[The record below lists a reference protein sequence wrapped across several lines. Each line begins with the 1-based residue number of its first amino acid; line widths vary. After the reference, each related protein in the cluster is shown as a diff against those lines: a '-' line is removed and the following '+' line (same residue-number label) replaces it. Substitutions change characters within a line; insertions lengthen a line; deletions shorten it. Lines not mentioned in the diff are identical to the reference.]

1 MGVLRVVARAPLLIL
16 LATCQV
22 DKLTNNPPP
31 VATLSLA
38 PAEVRDSAAVG
49 STAMDGDSLAVINT
63 GPGTLSWSARLAMGG
78 SWLGLVGPTNGTAPA
93 KLRLAFNPAGLPTG
107 VYRDTV
113 VVSAENASASP
124 GRVPVEF
131 MVHPCRPVPIVLNA
145 QLTDSLTTWDC
156 GAPHRANSFA
166 RVYSF
171 AANANDSISITMSS
185 TAVDAYLVLDSSAT
199 ETAPP
204 VVLND
209 TCVAAGAAHDACVR
223 YQRLTAAGTYRIE
236 ATSAGVGQ
244 TGKFTLSV
252 TRPSAPTGPASLVQ
266 LRSDSSTAIPLGG
279 STDQASVVLRGVMAD
294 PDPGD
299 SLRLEVEV
307 RPAGSAF
314 TNAPT
319 QTGGRVAN
327 GQNGFVAVP
336 GLANNTGYHW
346 QARAADQTGRTSAW
360 TAFDGNPNSPPDF
373 STSVPVPPA
382 PPSAL
387 GQFQS
392 DGTTSIP
399 VGGTAPSRLVFFK
412 AGVTDANPG
421 DSLRLEV
428 EVRPVGT
435 SFTNKATGSGTVV
448 RNDTTATASNAV
460 ALSDNTAYHWQA
472 RTVDQTGRTSGWV
485 AFGGNGESA
494 TDFRVTVAVTQ
505 IVFTGQPSNAVAGT
519 AISPAVRVSAQDA
532 LGNTLSSFT
541 GNVTVSLVSN
551 PGGDTLSGTKTVAAQ
566 NGVATFADLSIARV
580 GAGYTLQAA
589 ASKLS
594 DTSAAFTITPA
605 AAKRLVFTVQPT
617 TAPAGAAISPAVQV
631 TARDSFGNTATGFAD
646 SVFAAIGVN
655 PGGGVLAGT
664 VRRTAVAGVA
674 TFADLTIDKAGAGYT
689 LVASGTGITNG
700 TSAAFT
706 ITAATAG
713 KLGITTQP
721 PTAAQSGVPLS
732 QAPVLQIRDAN
743 GNPVSQAGVAVTAS
757 ATPSAGSLASATA
770 TSDANGRA
778 TFTGLALSG
787 PVGSYTLSFA
797 ASGLA
802 PVTSNAITLSAGPA
816 SGVAIVTQPSPAA
829 QSGVAFA
836 QQPVVQLRDGAG
848 NPVSQVG
855 VTVTATIAT
864 GTGTLGGTATAVT
877 NASGVASFTSLA
889 ISGPTGSYT
898 LSFGATG
905 LTPAVSGTITI
916 GSGAATQLT
925 LTTQPSAAAQ
935 SGAAFAQQPVLQLR
949 DGAGNSVSQA
959 GVTVTATIAT
969 GTGTLG
975 GTVTAVTNA
984 SGVASFADLS
994 ISGTAGNYTLSFS
1007 ATGLTAAVS
1016 GPITLSAGAATQLTL
1031 TTQPSAAAQS
1041 GVAFAQQPVLQL
1053 RDGAGN
1059 AVGQAGVTVT
1069 TTIATGT
1076 GTLGGTVTAAT
1087 NANGVASFAGLS
1099 ISGTAGNYTLSFG
1112 AAGLTPAVSGPITV
1126 SAGATTHLTLTTQ
1139 PSTTAQS
1146 GVAFAQQPV
1155 LQLRDGAGN
1164 PVSQAGVSVT
1174 ATIAT
1179 GTGTL
1184 GGTATVATTAS
1195 GVASFADLSI
1205 SATAGSYTLSFGAPG
1220 LTPAVSGPIT
1230 IGAGTATQLAITTQP
1245 PTTAQSGVAFAQQP
1259 VVQLR
1264 DGAGNLVNQ
1273 AGVTVTAAIAAGGGT
1288 LGGTLTATTNASGV
1302 ASFTDLAISGTIGDR
1317 TLSFSAT
1324 GLTQVVSGII
1334 TLSAGTATQLTLTTQ
1349 PSAAAQSGV
1358 AFAQQPAVQLRD
1370 ASGNAV
1376 SQSGVT
1382 VTAVIATG
1390 GGTLGGTTTATTTAS
1405 GTASFTNL
1413 AISGAAG
1420 DRTLRFSA
1428 AGLTPAVSGT
1438 ITVGAGAPTQLAL
1451 TTQPSTAAQS
1461 GVAFAQQPVVQLRD
1475 GAGNPVNQV
1484 GVTVTAAITT
1494 GGGTLGGTATATTN
1508 ASGVAS
1514 FANLSISGTIGER
1527 TLSFSAPS
1535 FVSVTSGPITLSA
1548 GAASELTVTTQP
1560 SATAQSGAAFAQQPV
1575 VQLRDGAGNAVS
1587 QAGVTVTAAIAS
1599 GVGTLGG
1606 TATATTNASGVASFA
1621 NLSISGTVGERT
1633 LSFGAAGLTPA
1644 ASGPIAVSAGAA
1656 TQLTLTTQP
1665 SAAAQS
1671 GVAFAQQ
1678 PVLQLR
1684 DGAGNAVGQAGVT
1697 VTATIATGT
1706 GTLGGTVTAATNAN
1720 GVASFAGLSISG
1732 TAGNY
1737 TLSFGAA
1744 GLTPAVSGPITV
1756 SAGAATQL
1764 ALTTQPSATA
1774 QSGVAF
1780 AQQPVLQLRDGAGNA
1795 VSQAG
1800 VTVTAAIA
1808 TGGGTLGGTATA
1820 TTNAS
1825 GVATFTN
1832 LSISGA
1838 AGGRTLSLSAT
1849 GLTPAVSGT
1858 ITVGAG
1864 AATQLTVT
1872 TQPSAAAQSGVAFAQ
1887 QPLLQLRD
1895 GAGNPVSQ
1903 AGVTVTAAIATGGGT
1918 LGGTATA
1925 ATSPA
1930 GVATFTNLSISGP
1943 AGGYT
1948 LSFGATGLTPAV
1960 SGTITLGAGSAG
1972 RLVITTEPSTSVQN
1986 DVAFPQQP
1994 VVQLQ
1999 DAAGNPVAT
2008 SGTVVTAAIA
2018 SGGGTLG
2025 GTPTATT
2032 NAAGA
2037 AVFTDLKITGT
2048 VGGRTLSFTS
2058 GSLAGATSSTVTV
2071 VPGAATQIA
2080 ANAGN
2085 HESAPAGTAVAT
2097 PPTVVVR
2104 DVSNNPVAGVAVTFA
2119 VPGTSNGSLTSPS
2132 QITNGGGIARVG
2144 GWTLSTTPKP
2154 DTMTAVS
2161 TGLTG
2166 SPVTFVD
2173 TAKVGAPAQ
2182 ITKFSGDV
2190 VGPVNTTTVHDV
2202 LLTDATNNP
2211 VPGVTVTW
2219 VARGGGSVS
2228 PTTSST
2234 DAGGHAQ
2241 ATRTLGLTPGSET
2254 TTAKATLTGGLDSV
2268 TFNITAQVGG
2278 ATRMTANGGDAQTD
2292 TVGQTLP
2299 TPLSVRVT
2307 DDLNNPVSNVTIS
2320 WVVSDGGGSVSAPT
2334 SVTNG
2339 SGIASINWT
2348 LGTRM
2353 SPIDSTQ
2360 SARASGVGSAV
2371 TFQAYTVPGAV
2382 SAAQTSVTATS
2393 PITASTGSGA
2403 STVTVTAR
2411 DQFGNVIKGKTV
2423 TLGATGTANIVTNP
2437 APTDVNGVATGTLS
2451 STRAESKTVSAAVD
2465 GVAISQQPSVVVN
2478 PAAASNLSYLVQ
2490 PSDAAAGATITPAVQ
2505 VEIRDQFNNRVT
2517 GATNGVALTI
2527 QTNAGGGTLTGGGTV
2542 TAASGVA
2549 TFAGLSIDRAGAG
2562 YTLAASS
2569 GGLTGATSPA
2579 FTITPSSVSAAQSTV
2594 TTTSP
2599 IVASNGSSQ
2608 STITVTARDQF
2619 GNPIQGAAVTLGVSP
2634 STGGTLTQPV
2644 GTTNPSGVATGS
2656 FSSTVAGSRTVS
2668 ATINAVGVTQ
2678 TATVVVNPGPVS
2690 AAQSTVSAT
2699 SPITAGSGT
2708 STITVTARDQ
2718 FGNPIQGATV
2728 TLAASPTSGNTL
2740 TQPLGTTDASGVVT
2754 GTLSSTV
2761 AETKTVS
2768 STISSVAI
2776 TQTTTVV
2783 VNAGTVSA
2791 TQSTVSATSPITAGS
2806 GTSTI
2811 TVTARDAN
2819 GNPIPGATVALAA
2832 TPTTGNTLTQPVGTT
2847 NASGVATGTLS
2858 SAAAESKTVSATI
2871 NSVAISQTATVVV
2884 NPGTVS
2890 AAQSTVTASS
2900 PITAGSGPSTITV
2913 TARDASGNPIQGA
2926 AVVLGVTPT
2935 TGNTLT
2941 QPVGTT
2947 DANGVATGTL
2957 SSTSAQTKTVSAT
2970 INSVAI
2976 TQTATVLVN
2985 PAAVSAAQS
2994 TVTATSPIAAGTGT
3008 STITVTALDG
3018 FGNPIQGATVVLA
3031 ATGSGNTLTQPGGP
3045 TNANGVAT
3053 GTLSSLVA
3061 QSKTVSA
3068 TINAVGITQTATV
3081 VVTASTVSGA
3091 QSSVAA
3097 TSPITAGSETS
3108 TITVTA
3114 RDELGNAVSGATVIL
3129 SATGTG
3135 NTLTQPSATTNSSG
3149 VATGT
3154 LSSTVA
3160 ESKTVSATINGVAVT
3175 QTASVVVHA
3184 GPASKLALTTLPS
3197 SGAQSG
3203 AALVQ
3208 QPVVQ
3213 LQDANGNAVSQAAVP
3228 VTATVVQAGAT
3239 ASNATATTLAGGA
3252 ATFSGLT
3259 LTGTAGSYTL
3269 SFASNGLT
3277 AVTSGTITLTAGT
3290 ANNLTLTTQPSAS
3303 AQSGVAFAQQPAVQ
3317 VRDGANNPVSQAGVT
3332 VTAAIAAGG
3341 GTLGGTLT
3349 ATTIGTG
3356 VASFT
3361 NLAIS
3366 GTAGDRTL
3374 SFSAPG
3380 LTGVSSTVITI
3391 TAGAAT
3397 QLSLTVQPSNTV
3409 AGAAITPAVQV
3420 TALDGQGNTATGF
3433 TGNVTVALGANPG
3446 GGTLSGTT
3454 TVAAVGGVATFSGLS
3469 INKVGTGYTLTA
3481 SATGTTGTT
3490 SAGFTI
3496 APGAASQLVFTVQP
3510 SATTAGAAITPAVQV
3525 TAQDAQGNT
3534 ATQFSGNVTVG
3545 LGTGGGGGTLSGST
3559 TIVAVGGVATFTN
3572 LSIDKVGTGYTL
3584 TAGATGLGPATSAAF
3599 AITAGAASQLVF
3611 TVQPTSTTAGAAI
3624 TPAVQVTAQDA
3635 QGNTATGFTGNVTA
3649 AIGTNPSGGT
3659 LSGTTTVA
3667 AVSGVATFSTL
3678 SIDKIGTGY
3687 TLSAGASGLPP
3698 VSSAPFNIAAGAAAR
3713 VVFSVQPSNATA
3725 GSAITPAVQV
3735 TALDGQGNTAT
3746 AFTGTVTLAIG
3757 TNPSGGILSG
3767 TTSVAAVSGVAT
3779 FANLSINKGGS
3790 GYTLAASATAVT
3802 GATSTAFTITPGA
3815 ATQLVFTVQPSNT
3828 AASASI
3834 TPAVQ
3839 VTAEDGFGNTDPTFT
3854 GTVTVALGTNPGGGT
3869 LSGSATVPAAS
3880 GVATFTGLSID
3891 KSGVGYTLTAAATG
3905 LATGTSATFNI
3916 VAGAATHLAFT
3927 VQPSN
3932 ATAGAAITPAVRV
3945 TALDAQ
3951 GNTAVAFTGTVTVA
3965 IGTNPG
3971 GGTLAGT
3978 ASVAAVSGVATFSNL
3993 SINKVGTGYTLTA
4006 AATGPAG
4013 ATSTPF
4019 DVAPGAATHLAFTVP
4034 PSTTPANATIT
4045 PPIQVTALDA
4055 GNNVATGFT
4064 GNVVM
4069 AIPSNSNPG
4078 NGTLSGTKTVAAV
4091 GGVATFSDLN
4101 INNPGTGYRLR
4112 ATSTGLTAIT
4122 SALFNITA
4130 VTQLVFTV
4138 EPGNIAAG
4146 GTITP
4151 AVGVTAEDAAGRVA
4165 TGFAGSVTVAIGTNP
4180 SGGTLSGTK
4189 TVAAVAGV
4197 ATFGD
4202 LSVDKAGTGYT
4213 LTAAATGLTSPT
4225 SSAFNVSAGG
4235 ATHLVFA
4242 VQPSN
4247 ATAGTAV
4254 APAVQV
4260 TAQDAQG
4267 NSDPTFT
4274 GNVTVAI
4281 GTNPGGGTLSGT
4293 TTVAAVNGV
4302 AVFATLSI
4310 NKTGTGYTLA
4320 ASASGQIGNTS
4331 ATFNI
4336 TPGAAADLVF
4346 TVEPSSA
4353 TSGAAITPAV
4363 QVTARDAQGNTATSF
4378 AGSVTV
4384 AIGTNAGG
4392 GTLSGTLTQPVAA
4405 GVASFANL
4413 SIDKTGTGYTLVASS
4428 GSLAGATSSGFSIV
4442 SGTVSASQSTV
4453 VATSPITVGSG
4464 TSTLT
4469 VTAKDGNGN
4478 AIQGATVVLAA
4489 SGAGNTLTQPTTT
4502 TNSSGVATGTLASAV
4517 AESKTVS
4524 ATINSVAI
4532 TQTATVV
4539 VSAASTTTAITTH
4552 TPNPSVTGQGVAV
4565 AFTVTSNGGTPTGNV
4580 TVSDG
4585 AATCSGTVA
4594 AGTCTLT
4601 PTTAGSKTLTA
4612 TYGGDANFAGSTSAG
4627 ASPSRLP

>member
-49 STAMDGDSLAVINT
+49 STAMDGDRLAVINT

-185 TAVDAYLVLDSSAT
+185 TAVDAFLVHDTAAT

-472 RTVDQTGRTSGWV
+472 RTVDQTGRTSGWD
-485 AFGGNGESA
+485 AF
-494 TDFRVTVAVTQ
+494 
-505 IVFTGQPSNAVAGT
+505 
-519 AISPAVRVSAQDA
+519 
-532 LGNTLSSFT
+532 GNTLSSFT

-848 NPVSQVG
+848 NPVSQAG

-905 LTPAVSGTITI
+905 LTPAVSGTITM

-935 SGAAFAQQPVLQLR
+935 SGVAFAQQPVLQLR
-949 DGAGNSVSQA
+949 DGAGNAVGQA

-1031 TTQPSAAAQS
+1031 TTQPSAA
-1041 GVAFAQQPVLQL
+1041 
-1053 RDGAGN
+1053 
-1059 AVGQAGVTVT
+1059 
-1069 TTIATGT
+1069 
-1076 GTLGGTVTAAT
+1076 
-1087 NANGVASFAGLS
+1087 
-1099 ISGTAGNYTLSFG
+1099 
-1112 AAGLTPAVSGPITV
+1112 
-1126 SAGATTHLTLTTQ
+1126 
-1139 PSTTAQS
+1139 AQS

-1358 AFAQQPAVQLRD
+1358 AFAQQP
-1370 ASGNAV
+1370 
-1376 SQSGVT
+1376 
-1382 VTAVIATG
+1382 
-1390 GGTLGGTTTATTTAS
+1390 
-1405 GTASFTNL
+1405 
-1413 AISGAAG
+1413 
-1420 DRTLRFSA
+1420 
-1428 AGLTPAVSGT
+1428 
-1438 ITVGAGAPTQLAL
+1438 
-1451 TTQPSTAAQS
+1451 
-1461 GVAFAQQPVVQLRD
+1461 
-1475 GAGNPVNQV
+1475 
-1484 GVTVTAAITT
+1484 
-1494 GGGTLGGTATATTN
+1494 
-1508 ASGVAS
+1508 
-1514 FANLSISGTIGER
+1514 
-1527 TLSFSAPS
+1527 
-1535 FVSVTSGPITLSA
+1535 
-1548 GAASELTVTTQP
+1548 
-1560 SATAQSGAAFAQQPV
+1560 
-1575 VQLRDGAGNAVS
+1575 
-1587 QAGVTVTAAIAS
+1587 
-1599 GVGTLGG
+1599 
-1606 TATATTNASGVASFA
+1606 
-1621 NLSISGTVGERT
+1621 
-1633 LSFGAAGLTPA
+1633 
-1644 ASGPIAVSAGAA
+1644 
-1656 TQLTLTTQP
+1656 
-1665 SAAAQS
+1665 
-1671 GVAFAQQ
+1671 
-1678 PVLQLR
+1678 
-1684 DGAGNAVGQAGVT
+1684 
-1697 VTATIATGT
+1697 
-1706 GTLGGTVTAATNAN
+1706 
-1720 GVASFAGLSISG
+1720 
-1732 TAGNY
+1732 
-1737 TLSFGAA
+1737 
-1744 GLTPAVSGPITV
+1744 
-1756 SAGAATQL
+1756 
-1764 ALTTQPSATA
+1764 
-1774 QSGVAF
+1774 
-1780 AQQPVLQLRDGAGNA
+1780 
-1795 VSQAG
+1795 
-1800 VTVTAAIA
+1800 
-1808 TGGGTLGGTATA
+1808 
-1820 TTNAS
+1820 
-1825 GVATFTN
+1825 
-1832 LSISGA
+1832 
-1838 AGGRTLSLSAT
+1838 
-1849 GLTPAVSGT
+1849 
-1858 ITVGAG
+1858 
-1864 AATQLTVT
+1864 
-1872 TQPSAAAQSGVAFAQ
+1872 
-1887 QPLLQLRD
+1887 LL
-1895 GAGNPVSQ
+1895 
-1903 AGVTVTAAIATGGGT
+1903 
-1918 LGGTATA
+1918 
-1925 ATSPA
+1925 
-1930 GVATFTNLSISGP
+1930 
-1943 AGGYT
+1943 
-1948 LSFGATGLTPAV
+1948 
-1960 SGTITLGAGSAG
+1960 
-1972 RLVITTEPSTSVQN
+1972 
-1986 DVAFPQQP
+1986 
-1994 VVQLQ
+1994 QLQ

-2080 ANAGN
+2080 ANAGD
-2085 HESAPAGTAVAT
+2085 HQSAPAGTAVAT
-2097 PPTVVVR
+2097 PPSVVVR

-2307 DDLNNPVSNVTIS
+2307 DDLNNPV
-2320 WVVSDGGGSVSAPT
+2320 
-2334 SVTNG
+2334 
-2339 SGIASINWT
+2339 
-2348 LGTRM
+2348 
-2353 SPIDSTQ
+2353 
-2360 SARASGVGSAV
+2360 
-2371 TFQAYTVPGAV
+2371 
-2382 SAAQTSVTATS
+2382 
-2393 PITASTGSGA
+2393 
-2403 STVTVTAR
+2403 
-2411 DQFGNVIKGKTV
+2411 
-2423 TLGATGTANIVTNP
+2423 
-2437 APTDVNGVATGTLS
+2437 
-2451 STRAESKTVSAAVD
+2451 
-2465 GVAISQQPSVVVN
+2465 
-2478 PAAASNLSYLVQ
+2478 
-2490 PSDAAAGATITPAVQ
+2490 
-2505 VEIRDQFNNRVT
+2505 
-2517 GATNGVALTI
+2517 
-2527 QTNAGGGTLTGGGTV
+2527 
-2542 TAASGVA
+2542 
-2549 TFAGLSIDRAGAG
+2549 
-2562 YTLAASS
+2562 
-2569 GGLTGATSPA
+2569 
-2579 FTITPSSVSAAQSTV
+2579 
-2594 TTTSP
+2594 
-2599 IVASNGSSQ
+2599 
-2608 STITVTARDQF
+2608 
-2619 GNPIQGAAVTLGVSP
+2619 
-2634 STGGTLTQPV
+2634 
-2644 GTTNPSGVATGS
+2644 
-2656 FSSTVAGSRTVS
+2656 
-2668 ATINAVGVTQ
+2668 
-2678 TATVVVNPGPVS
+2678 
-2690 AAQSTVSAT
+2690 
-2699 SPITAGSGT
+2699 
-2708 STITVTARDQ
+2708 
-2718 FGNPIQGATV
+2718 
-2728 TLAASPTSGNTL
+2728 
-2740 TQPLGTTDASGVVT
+2740 
-2754 GTLSSTV
+2754 
-2761 AETKTVS
+2761 
-2768 STISSVAI
+2768 
-2776 TQTTTVV
+2776 
-2783 VNAGTVSA
+2783 
-2791 TQSTVSATSPITAGS
+2791 
-2806 GTSTI
+2806 
-2811 TVTARDAN
+2811 
-2819 GNPIPGATVALAA
+2819 
-2832 TPTTGNTLTQPVGTT
+2832 
-2847 NASGVATGTLS
+2847 
-2858 SAAAESKTVSATI
+2858 
-2871 NSVAISQTATVVV
+2871 
-2884 NPGTVS
+2884 
-2890 AAQSTVTASS
+2890 
-2900 PITAGSGPSTITV
+2900 
-2913 TARDASGNPIQGA
+2913 
-2926 AVVLGVTPT
+2926 
-2935 TGNTLT
+2935 
-2941 QPVGTT
+2941 
-2947 DANGVATGTL
+2947 
-2957 SSTSAQTKTVSAT
+2957 
-2970 INSVAI
+2970 
-2976 TQTATVLVN
+2976 
-2985 PAAVSAAQS
+2985 
-2994 TVTATSPIAAGTGT
+2994 
-3008 STITVTALDG
+3008 
-3018 FGNPIQGATVVLA
+3018 
-3031 ATGSGNTLTQPGGP
+3031 
-3045 TNANGVAT
+3045 
-3053 GTLSSLVA
+3053 
-3061 QSKTVSA
+3061 
-3068 TINAVGITQTATV
+3068 
-3081 VVTASTVSGA
+3081 
-3091 QSSVAA
+3091 
-3097 TSPITAGSETS
+3097 
-3108 TITVTA
+3108 
-3114 RDELGNAVSGATVIL
+3114 
-3129 SATGTG
+3129 
-3135 NTLTQPSATTNSSG
+3135 
-3149 VATGT
+3149 
-3154 LSSTVA
+3154 
-3160 ESKTVSATINGVAVT
+3160 
-3175 QTASVVVHA
+3175 
-3184 GPASKLALTTLPS
+3184 
-3197 SGAQSG
+3197 
-3203 AALVQ
+3203 
-3208 QPVVQ
+3208 
-3213 LQDANGNAVSQAAVP
+3213 
-3228 VTATVVQAGAT
+3228 
-3239 ASNATATTLAGGA
+3239 
-3252 ATFSGLT
+3252 
-3259 LTGTAGSYTL
+3259 
-3269 SFASNGLT
+3269 
-3277 AVTSGTITLTAGT
+3277 
-3290 ANNLTLTTQPSAS
+3290 
-3303 AQSGVAFAQQPAVQ
+3303 
-3317 VRDGANNPVSQAGVT
+3317 
-3332 VTAAIAAGG
+3332 
-3341 GTLGGTLT
+3341 
-3349 ATTIGTG
+3349 
-3356 VASFT
+3356 
-3361 NLAIS
+3361 
-3366 GTAGDRTL
+3366 
-3374 SFSAPG
+3374 
-3380 LTGVSSTVITI
+3380 
-3391 TAGAAT
+3391 
-3397 QLSLTVQPSNTV
+3397 
-3409 AGAAITPAVQV
+3409 
-3420 TALDGQGNTATGF
+3420 
-3433 TGNVTVALGANPG
+3433 
-3446 GGTLSGTT
+3446 
-3454 TVAAVGGVATFSGLS
+3454 
-3469 INKVGTGYTLTA
+3469 
-3481 SATGTTGTT
+3481 
-3490 SAGFTI
+3490 
-3496 APGAASQLVFTVQP
+3496 
-3510 SATTAGAAITPAVQV
+3510 
-3525 TAQDAQGNT
+3525 
-3534 ATQFSGNVTVG
+3534 
-3545 LGTGGGGGTLSGST
+3545 
-3559 TIVAVGGVATFTN
+3559 
-3572 LSIDKVGTGYTL
+3572 
-3584 TAGATGLGPATSAAF
+3584 
-3599 AITAGAASQLVF
+3599 
-3611 TVQPTSTTAGAAI
+3611 
-3624 TPAVQVTAQDA
+3624 
-3635 QGNTATGFTGNVTA
+3635 
-3649 AIGTNPSGGT
+3649 
-3659 LSGTTTVA
+3659 
-3667 AVSGVATFSTL
+3667 
-3678 SIDKIGTGY
+3678 
-3687 TLSAGASGLPP
+3687 
-3698 VSSAPFNIAAGAAAR
+3698 
-3713 VVFSVQPSNATA
+3713 
-3725 GSAITPAVQV
+3725 
-3735 TALDGQGNTAT
+3735 
-3746 AFTGTVTLAIG
+3746 
-3757 TNPSGGILSG
+3757 
-3767 TTSVAAVSGVAT
+3767 
-3779 FANLSINKGGS
+3779 
-3790 GYTLAASATAVT
+3790 
-3802 GATSTAFTITPGA
+3802 
-3815 ATQLVFTVQPSNT
+3815 
-3828 AASASI
+3828 
-3834 TPAVQ
+3834 
-3839 VTAEDGFGNTDPTFT
+3839 
-3854 GTVTVALGTNPGGGT
+3854 
-3869 LSGSATVPAAS
+3869 
-3880 GVATFTGLSID
+3880 
-3891 KSGVGYTLTAAATG
+3891 
-3905 LATGTSATFNI
+3905 
-3916 VAGAATHLAFT
+3916 
-3927 VQPSN
+3927 
-3932 ATAGAAITPAVRV
+3932 
-3945 TALDAQ
+3945 
-3951 GNTAVAFTGTVTVA
+3951 
-3965 IGTNPG
+3965 
-3971 GGTLAGT
+3971 
-3978 ASVAAVSGVATFSNL
+3978 
-3993 SINKVGTGYTLTA
+3993 
-4006 AATGPAG
+4006 
-4013 ATSTPF
+4013 
-4019 DVAPGAATHLAFTVP
+4019 
-4034 PSTTPANATIT
+4034 
-4045 PPIQVTALDA
+4045 
-4055 GNNVATGFT
+4055 
-4064 GNVVM
+4064 
-4069 AIPSNSNPG
+4069 
-4078 NGTLSGTKTVAAV
+4078 
-4091 GGVATFSDLN
+4091 
-4101 INNPGTGYRLR
+4101 
-4112 ATSTGLTAIT
+4112 
-4122 SALFNITA
+4122 
-4130 VTQLVFTV
+4130 
-4138 EPGNIAAG
+4138 
-4146 GTITP
+4146 
-4151 AVGVTAEDAAGRVA
+4151 
-4165 TGFAGSVTVAIGTNP
+4165 
-4180 SGGTLSGTK
+4180 
-4189 TVAAVAGV
+4189 
-4197 ATFGD
+4197 
-4202 LSVDKAGTGYT
+4202 
-4213 LTAAATGLTSPT
+4213 
-4225 SSAFNVSAGG
+4225 
-4235 ATHLVFA
+4235 
-4242 VQPSN
+4242 
-4247 ATAGTAV
+4247 
-4254 APAVQV
+4254 
-4260 TAQDAQG
+4260 
-4267 NSDPTFT
+4267 
-4274 GNVTVAI
+4274 
-4281 GTNPGGGTLSGT
+4281 
-4293 TTVAAVNGV
+4293 
-4302 AVFATLSI
+4302 
-4310 NKTGTGYTLA
+4310 
-4320 ASASGQIGNTS
+4320 
-4331 ATFNI
+4331 
-4336 TPGAAADLVF
+4336 
-4346 TVEPSSA
+4346 
-4353 TSGAAITPAV
+4353 
-4363 QVTARDAQGNTATSF
+4363 
-4378 AGSVTV
+4378 
-4384 AIGTNAGG
+4384 
-4392 GTLSGTLTQPVAA
+4392 
-4405 GVASFANL
+4405 
-4413 SIDKTGTGYTLVASS
+4413 
-4428 GSLAGATSSGFSIV
+4428 
-4442 SGTVSASQSTV
+4442 
-4453 VATSPITVGSG
+4453 
-4464 TSTLT
+4464 
-4469 VTAKDGNGN
+4469 
-4478 AIQGATVVLAA
+4478 
-4489 SGAGNTLTQPTTT
+4489 
-4502 TNSSGVATGTLASAV
+4502 
-4517 AESKTVS
+4517 
-4524 ATINSVAI
+4524 
-4532 TQTATVV
+4532 
-4539 VSAASTTTAITTH
+4539 
-4552 TPNPSVTGQGVAV
+4552 
-4565 AFTVTSNGGTPTGNV
+4565 
-4580 TVSDG
+4580 
-4585 AATCSGTVA
+4585 
-4594 AGTCTLT
+4594 
-4601 PTTAGSKTLTA
+4601 
-4612 TYGGDANFAGSTSAG
+4612 
-4627 ASPSRLP
+4627 